1 MSKKVGVS
9 SSKIVLLPP
18 PQIHDYKRIKMLSY
32 FRYVNATSVLTAA
45 AILLSACQST
55 QSPPAPTLLLQP
67 PVATHVFTLRG
78 EHDDVVG
85 HLQVTRAH
93 EEDTLSDIARRF
105 NIGYEEIL
113 RANPKIDPWLPH
125 EGTPIVLPTQFV
137 LPDAPHSGVVI
148 NLAALRLYYYPP
160 VKKGELQT
168 VITHPIGIGQVGWST
183 PVGNT
188 KIVRKKA
195 DPTWYPPLSV
205 RKEHAEDGEILPA
218 KIGPGPDNPLG
229 RYAFTLDWPSYLIH
243 GTNQPYGVG
252 LRASHGCIRLYPED
266 IAQLFDKIPVGTKVT
281 VVNQP
286 QVYGYRGDTLY
297 LQSYPIL
304 DDYSDLDGAKP
315 STQKTK
321 NSITKATTAR
331 NNLTK
336 SIDNKS
342 AADPIA
348 IIVSDNKNSVINRAL
363 VDELTKNP
371 NGVAMPISHSQVTF
385 EKLVA
390 IAPRVENRVPDNS
403 TWNGLE

>member
-1 MSKKVGVS
+1 MPYLFQRAAVRY
-9 SSKIVLLPP
+9 LPAVF
-18 PQIHDYKRIKMLSY
+18 I
-32 FRYVNATSVLTAA
+32 AA
-45 AILLSACQST
+45 AILVSGCQTT
-55 QSPPAPTLLLQP
+55 QSPPAPAPLMQP

-78 EHDDVVG
+78 EHDEVVG

-105 NIGYEEIL
+105 NIGYEEIV
-113 RANPKIDPWLPH
+113 RANPSVDPWLPR
-125 EGTPIVLPTQFV
+125 EGTPVILPTQFV

-160 VKKGELQT
+160 AKKGEAQT

-183 PVGNT
+183 PAGIT
-188 KIVRKKA
+188 KVVRKRA
-195 DPTWYPPLSV
+195 DPVWYPPASV

-266 IAQLFDKIPVGTKVT
+266 IAQLFDQIPVGTKVT

-297 LQSYPIL
+297 LQSYPVL
-304 DDYSDLDGAKP
+304 DDYADKAATQKNKNANTKVSAAKP
-315 STQKTK
+315 VPVKTTLAKTPDAKDAVTPIVANNGGNKTIVADK
-321 NSITKATTAR
+321 NSI
-331 NNLTK
+331 
-336 SIDNKS
+336 IDK
-342 AADPIA
+342 
-348 IIVSDNKNSVINRAL
+348 AL
-363 VDELTKNP
+363 VDELIKNP
-371 NGVAMPISHSQVTF
+371 NGVAMPISQTQVTLA
-385 EKLVA
+385 KLVA
-390 IAPRVENRVPDNS
+390 NAPRVENHVPANA
-403 TWNGLE
+403 TWDGVE